1 MKLCRIGSKGKERPM
16 VAVTGTTFVDVSDV
30 VEDFNPYFF
39 SSGGLD
45 LLKDIVPERLAKGL
59 LLRNFEERI
68 GAPISSPQQI
78 ICIGLN
84 YADHAAETGTEIPP
98 EPIIFTKAPNTLV
111 GPNDAIKVPKGSR
124 KTDWEIELGV
134 VIKKQARY
142 LDSPEQA
149 SNYIAG
155 YVLVN
160 DVSEREFQL
169 ERQGQWTKGKSCETF
184 NPAGPFLATVDELDN
199 ILDLSMSLSV
209 NGQNMQNSSTK
220 QMVYTP
226 AFLIHYLSQF
236 MVLEAGDLIN
246 TGTPAGV
253 GLGKKPQQFLK
264 AGDLVELEI
273 EGLGRQCQKII
284 NYDY

>member
-39 SSGGLD
+39 SSGGLN

>member
-39 SSGGLD
+39 SSGGLN

-111 GPNDAIKVPKGSR
+111 GPNDPIKVPKGSR

-149 SNYIAG
+149 SSYIAG

-284 NYDY
+284 NYDD

>member
-1 MKLCRIGSKGKERPM
+1 M

-39 SSGGLD
+39 SSGGLN

-59 LLRNFEERI
+59 LLRNFDERI

-84 YADHAAETGTEIPP
+84 YADHATETGAEIPP

-111 GPNDAIKVPKGSR
+111 GPNDAIKIPKGSS

-142 LDSPEQA
+142 LESPEQA
-149 SNYIAG
+149 SNHIAG

-184 NPAGPFLATVDELDN
+184 NPAGPFLATVDEIDN

-209 NGQNMQNSSTK
+209 NGQNMQNSSTR
-220 QMVYTP
+220 QMIYTP
-226 AFLIHYLSQF
+226 AFLIQYLSQF

-253 GLGKKPQQFLK
+253 GLGKKPQRFLK

>member
-16 VAVTGTTFVDVSDV
+16 VAVTDTTFVDVSDV
-30 VEDFNPYFF
+30 VVDFNPYFF
-39 SSGGLD
+39 SSGGLN

-59 LLRNFEERI
+59 LLRNFDERI

-84 YADHAAETGTEIPP
+84 YADHATETGAEIPP

-111 GPNDAIKVPKGSR
+111 GPNDAIKIPKGSS

-142 LDSPEQA
+142 LESPEQA
-149 SNYIAG
+149 SNHIAG
-155 YVLVN
+155 YILVN

-184 NPAGPFLATVDELDN
+184 NPAGPFLATVDEIDN

-209 NGQNMQNSSTK
+209 NGQNMQNSSTR
-220 QMVYTP
+220 QMIYTP

-253 GLGKKPQQFLK
+253 GLGKKPQRFLK
-264 AGDLVELEI
+264 PGDLVELEI

>member
-39 SSGGLD
+39 SSGGLN

-59 LLRNFEERI
+59 LLRNFDERI

-84 YADHAAETGTEIPP
+84 YADHATETGAEIPP

-111 GPNDAIKVPKGSR
+111 GPNDAIKIPKGSS

-142 LDSPEQA
+142 LESPEQA
-149 SNYIAG
+149 SNHIAG

-184 NPAGPFLATVDELDN
+184 NPAGPFLATVDEIDN

-209 NGQNMQNSSTK
+209 NGQNMQNSSTR
-220 QMVYTP
+220 QMIYTP
-226 AFLIHYLSQF
+226 AFLIQYLSQF

-253 GLGKKPQQFLK
+253 GLGKKPQRFLK

>member
-39 SSGGLD
+39 SSGGLN

-149 SNYIAG
+149 SSYIAG

-284 NYDY
+284 NYDD

>member
-149 SNYIAG
+149 SSYIAG

-284 NYDY
+284 NYDD

>member
-39 SSGGLD
+39 SSGGLN

-184 NPAGPFLATVDELDN
+184 NPAGPFLVTVDELDN

-284 NYDY
+284 NYDD

>member
-1 MKLCRIGSKGKERPM
+1 M
-16 VAVTGTTFVDVSDV
+16 
-30 VEDFNPYFF
+30 
-39 SSGGLD
+39 
-45 LLKDIVPERLAKGL
+45 
-59 LLRNFEERI
+59 
-68 GAPISSPQQI
+68 
-78 ICIGLN
+78 
-84 YADHAAETGTEIPP
+84 
-98 EPIIFTKAPNTLV
+98 
-111 GPNDAIKVPKGSR
+111 
-124 KTDWEIELGV
+124 GV

-142 LDSPEQA
+142 LESPEQA

-184 NPAGPFLATVDELDN
+184 NPAGPFIATVDELDN

-209 NGQNMQNSSTK
+209 NGQNMQNSSTR

-226 AFLIHYLSQF
+226 SFLIHYLSQF

>member
-149 SNYIAG
+149 SSYIAG

>member
-39 SSGGLD
+39 SSGGLN

-149 SNYIAG
+149 SSYIAG

>member
-39 SSGGLD
+39 SSGGLN

-284 NYDY
+284 NYDD

>member
-39 SSGGLD
+39 SSGGLN

-149 SNYIAG
+149 SSYIAG

-184 NPAGPFLATVDELDN
+184 NPAGPFLVTVDELDN

>member
-1 MKLCRIGSKGKERPM
+1 M

-39 SSGGLD
+39 SSGGLN

-284 NYDY
+284 NYDD

>member
-184 NPAGPFLATVDELDN
+184 NPAGPFLVTVDELDN

-284 NYDY
+284 NYDD

>member
-184 NPAGPFLATVDELDN
+184 NPAGPFLVTVDELDN

>member
-149 SNYIAG
+149 SSYIAG

-184 NPAGPFLATVDELDN
+184 NPAGPFLVTVDELDN

>member
-39 SSGGLD
+39 SSGGLN

-149 SNYIAG
+149 SSYIAG

-184 NPAGPFLATVDELDN
+184 NPAGPFLVTVDELDN

-284 NYDY
+284 NYDD

>member
-1 MKLCRIGSKGKERPM
+1 M
-16 VAVTGTTFVDVSDV
+16 VAVTDTTFVDVSDV
-30 VEDFNPYFF
+30 VVDFNPYFF
-39 SSGGLD
+39 SSGGLN

-59 LLRNFEERI
+59 LLRNFDERI

-84 YADHAAETGTEIPP
+84 YADHATETGAEIPP

-111 GPNDAIKVPKGSR
+111 GPNDAIKIPKGSS

-142 LDSPEQA
+142 LESPEQA
-149 SNYIAG
+149 SNHIAG
-155 YVLVN
+155 YILVN

-184 NPAGPFLATVDELDN
+184 NPAGPFLATVDEIDN

-209 NGQNMQNSSTK
+209 NGQNMQNSSTR
-220 QMVYTP
+220 QMIYTP

-253 GLGKKPQQFLK
+253 GLGKKPQRFLK
-264 AGDLVELEI
+264 PGDLVELEI

>member
-39 SSGGLD
+39 SSGGLN

-59 LLRNFEERI
+59 LLRNFDERI

-84 YADHAAETGTEIPP
+84 YADHATETGAEIPP

-111 GPNDAIKVPKGSR
+111 GPNDAIKIPKGSS

-142 LDSPEQA
+142 LESPEQA
-149 SNYIAG
+149 SNHIAG

-160 DVSEREFQL
+160 DVSEREFQF

-184 NPAGPFLATVDELDN
+184 NPAGPFLATVDEIDN

-209 NGQNMQNSSTK
+209 NGQNMQNSSTR
-220 QMVYTP
+220 QMIYTP
-226 AFLIHYLSQF
+226 AFLIQYLSQF

-253 GLGKKPQQFLK
+253 GLGKKPQRFLK

>member
-1 MKLCRIGSKGKERPM
+1 M

-59 LLRNFEERI
+59 LLRNFKERI

>member
-1 MKLCRIGSKGKERPM
+1 M
-16 VAVTGTTFVDVSDV
+16 VAVSDTTFVDVSDV
-30 VEDFNPYFF
+30 VEDFNPNFF

-45 LLKDIVPERLAKGL
+45 LLKNIVPERLTKGL
-59 LLRNFEERI
+59 LLRNFDERI

-84 YADHAAETGTEIPP
+84 YADHATETGAEIPP

-111 GPNDAIKVPKGSR
+111 GPNDAIKIPKGSS

-142 LDSPEQA
+142 LESPEQA

-209 NGQNMQNSSTK
+209 NGQNMQNSSTR

-226 AFLIHYLSQF
+226 SFLIHYLSQF

>member
-59 LLRNFEERI
+59 LLRNFKERI

-149 SNYIAG
+149 SSYIAG

>member
-284 NYDY
+284 NYDD